1 MGVTHFYRFLDRE
14 MIEPILKLK
23 WTQFQEHF
31 GLSTDDFEA
40 IFDGFD
46 PDRYDPATSDEN
58 LAKRT
63 VGWSLR
69 KSDDPYGLIDWIVD
83 SVPELSERCPS
94 VEAGSIYNNAALDA
108 TAVEA
113 YLRGQIDKKTLWA
126 VNTLNGREDPR
137 SWVDL
142 SEAELDEIEDGLA
155 CGAVM
160 KPRFPGFSS
169 EVLEDCQY
177 TSLTVP
183 DTKRYLAFIRQA
195 WQENWP
201 VPRLKKDVRKE
212 LGVAGKGVRAF
223 RDFELPADLHQQVCS
238 VAMVKP
244 CAFRHFS
251 T

>member
-14 MIEPILKLK
+14 MIEPILNLK
-23 WTQFQEHF
+23 WTRFQEHF

-195 WQENWP
+195 WQ
-201 VPRLKKDVRKE
+201 
-212 LGVAGKGVRAF
+212 
-223 RDFELPADLHQQVCS
+223 
-238 VAMVKP
+238 
-244 CAFRHFS
+244 
-251 T
+251 